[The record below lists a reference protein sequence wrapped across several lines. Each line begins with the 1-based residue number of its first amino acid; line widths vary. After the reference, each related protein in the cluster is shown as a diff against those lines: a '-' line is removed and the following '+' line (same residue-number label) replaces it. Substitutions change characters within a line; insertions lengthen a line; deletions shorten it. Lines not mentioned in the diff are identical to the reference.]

1 MSALHEILNSGKGW
15 AVERASIALQIQEGL
30 QQGAINPSE
39 AKELLEDLVRADK
52 LDAEADDIE
61 LQTMLV
67 TGIYAII
74 QVC

>member
-1 MSALHEILNSGKGW
+1 MSVLHEILSSGKGW
-15 AVERASIALQIQEGL
+15 AVERATIALQIEEGL
-30 QQGAINPSE
+30 QQGAISPAE

-52 LDAEADDIE
+52 LEAEADDLE
-61 LQTMLV
+61 VKTMLV